1 MTMTKLLNLFSNRS
15 IASKLAAMTIVGA
28 ICMALVA
35 TSVLLVARSQ
45 LITERTEKAQAI
57 VDAVWQIADGFQQA
71 AAAGKMTEEEAKTRF
86 YAVASSLWYEGH
98 TNYVFIYD
106 TETGICVANPGV
118 ATLLGKDMRTVKD
131 ANGLPFA
138 SMLMDIARQGGAGS
152 SIRYTFLRSST
163 DPTPLDKVA
172 WGRGFAPWHLMIG
185 TAQYISAI
193 DTSFWSMVRT
203 ASIVIALLM
212 LLSIAIAWAITR
224 SVVKPLTGLKARM
237 ASLSTGELDAPVA
250 NTDRRDEIGQ
260 MARTV
265 GVFRDAMIETNR
277 LREEQ
282 VAVESRQ
289 AQQRKT
295 DMNRLAN
302 QFESEVGE
310 IITLVSTAANQLEAS
325 ASTLS
330 KTADTV
336 QKVSHRAAGASS
348 DASASVH
355 SVAAA
360 SEELASSVVE
370 ISRQVDAS
378 ARIASEAVEQA
389 QKTDARISQL
399 SQAAARIGDVV
410 DLIKTI
416 AGQTNLLA
424 LNATIEA
431 ARAGEAGRGFAVV
444 ASEVKTLAEQTAKA
458 TGEISQQIADIQS
471 ATQDSVVAIKEI
483 GATIGRISEISSTIA
498 SAVEEQGAATQEISR
513 NVQRAAEGTAQGA
526 ADLSDV
532 QRGVSE
538 TGAASSQVLSAA
550 QSLSS
555 ESNRLKREVGK
566 FMDTVRA
573 A

>member
-1 MTMTKLLNLFSNRS
+1 MSKLSKLFSNRS
-15 IASKLAAMTIVGA
+15 IASKLATMTIVGA

-35 TSVLLVARSQ
+35 TSVLLVARNQ

-57 VDAVWQIADGFQQA
+57 VDAIWQVADGFQQA
-71 AAAGKMTEEEAKTRF
+71 AAAGKMTEEEAKAKF
-86 YAVASSLWYEGH
+86 FAVASSVWYEGH

-106 TETGICVANPGV
+106 IETGICVATGIS
-118 ATLLGKDMRTVKD
+118 TLLGKDVRNLKD

-138 SMLMDIARQGGAGS
+138 SMLIDIARQGGAGAAV
-152 SIRYTFLRSST
+152 RYTFLRSSA

-193 DTSFWSMVRT
+193 DASFWSMVRT
-203 ASIVIALLM
+203 ASVVIAILM
-212 LLSIAIAWAITR
+212 LLSMAIAWAITR
-224 SVVKPLTGLKARM
+224 SVVKPLSGLKERM
-237 ASLSTGELDAPVA
+237 ASLSAGELEAPVA
-250 NTDRRDEIGQ
+250 NADRSDEIGQ

-277 LREEQ
+277 LRQEQ
-282 VAVESRQ
+282 AAVESRQ
-289 AQQRKT
+289 AEQRKI

-310 IITLVSTAANQLEAS
+310 IITLVSSAASQLESS
-325 ASTLS
+325 AVTLS

-336 QKVSHRAAGASS
+336 QKVSQRAANASS
-348 DASASVH
+348 DASTSVH

-370 ISRQVDAS
+370 IGRQVDAS
-378 ARIASEAVEQA
+378 ARIASEAVDQA

-399 SQAAARIGDVV
+399 SQAAARIGAVV

-444 ASEVKTLAEQTAKA
+444 AAEVKTLAEQTAKA
-458 TGEISQQIADIQS
+458 TGEISQQIEDIQS
-471 ATQDSVVAIKEI
+471 ATEDSVVAIKEI
-483 GATIGRISEISSTIA
+483 GATIARISEISSTIA

-513 NVQRAAEGTAQGA
+513 NVQRAAEGTSQGT
-526 ADLSDV
+526 ADISDV
-532 QRGVSE
+532 QRGVAE

-550 QSLSS
+550 QSLSN
-555 ESNRLKREVGK
+555 ESSRLKREVGK

>member
-1 MTMTKLLNLFSNRS
+1 MTKLLNLFSNRS

-35 TSVLLVARSQ
+35 TSVLLVARNQ
-45 LITERTEKAQAI
+45 LIAERTEKAQAI
-57 VDAVWQIADGFQQA
+57 VDAVWQIADGLQQA
-71 AAAGKMTEEEAKTRF
+71 AAAGKMTEEEAKARF
-86 YAVASSLWYEGH
+86 FATASSVWYEGH
-98 TNYVFIYD
+98 TNYVYMYD
-106 TETGICVANPGV
+106 TETGICIASPGAPTMV
-118 ATLLGKDMRTVKD
+118 GRDMRDVKD

-138 SMLMDIARQGGAGS
+138 AMMMDIARQGGAGS
-152 SIRYTFLRSST
+152 SIRYTFLRSGT

-172 WGRGFAPWHLMIG
+172 WGRGFTPWHLMIG

-193 DTSFWSMVRT
+193 DASFWSMVRT
-203 ASIVIALLM
+203 ASVVIVVLM

-224 SVVKPLTGLKARM
+224 SVVKPLSGLRERM
-237 ASLSTGELDAPVA
+237 ASLSTGELDAPVT
-250 NTDRRDEIGQ
+250 NVDRRDEIGE

-265 GVFRDAMIETNR
+265 GVFRDVMIETNR

-282 VAVESRQ
+282 AAVESRRT
-289 AQQRKT
+289 QQRKT
-295 DMNRLAN
+295 EMNHLAN

-310 IITLVSTAANQLEAS
+310 IVTLVSTAANQLEVS

-336 QKVSHRAAGASS
+336 QKVSHRAANASN

-378 ARIASEAVEQA
+378 ARIASEAVDQA
-389 QKTDARISQL
+389 QKTDARIGQL

-410 DLIKTI
+410 NLIKTI
-416 AGQTNLLA
+416 AEQTNLLA

-444 ASEVKTLAEQTAKA
+444 AAEVKTLAEQTAKA

-471 ATQDSVVAIKEI
+471 ATEDSVVAIKEI
-483 GATIGRISEISSTIA
+483 SATIGRISEISSTIA

-513 NVQRAAEGTAQGA
+513 NVQRAAEGTSQGT
-526 ADLSDV
+526 ADLADV

-538 TGAASSQVLSAA
+538 TGAASSHVLTAA
-550 QSLSS
+550 QSLSN
-555 ESNRLKREVGK
+555 ESDRLKREVGK

>member
-1 MTMTKLLNLFSNRS
+1 MPKLSNLFSNRS
-15 IASKLAAMTIVGA
+15 IATKLAAMTIVGA

-35 TSVLLVARSQ
+35 TSVLLVARDQ

-71 AAAGKMTEEEAKTRF
+71 AAAGKMTEEEAKAKF
-86 YAVASSLWYEGH
+86 FAVASSVWYEGH

-118 ATLLGKDMRTVKD
+118 STLLGKDMRPIKD

-138 SMLMDIARQGGAGS
+138 SMMVDIARQGGAGS

-172 WGRGFAPWHLMIG
+172 FARGFTPWHLMIG

-193 DTSFWSMVRT
+193 DASFWSMVRT
-203 ASIVIALLM
+203 ASVVIVILM

-224 SVVKPLTGLKARM
+224 SVVKPLSGLKERM
-237 ASLSTGELDAPVA
+237 ASLSAGDLQAPVA
-250 NTDRRDEIGQ
+250 NADRSDEIGQ

-277 LREEQ
+277 LREQ
-282 VAVESRQ
+282 QAATESRQ
-289 AQQRKT
+289 AAQRKT

-310 IITLVSTAANQLEAS
+310 IITLVSSAASQLESS
-325 ASTLS
+325 AGTLS

-336 QKVSHRAAGASS
+336 QTVSQRAADASS
-348 DASASVH
+348 DASTSVH

-370 ISRQVDAS
+370 IGRQVDAS
-378 ARIASEAVEQA
+378 ARIASEAVDQA
-389 QKTDARISQL
+389 KKTDARISQL

-444 ASEVKTLAEQTAKA
+444 AAEVKTLAEQTAKA
-458 TGEISQQIADIQS
+458 TGEISQQIEDIQS
-471 ATQDSVVAIKEI
+471 ATEDSVVAIKEI
-483 GATIGRISEISSTIA
+483 GATIARISEISSTIA

-513 NVQRAAEGTAQGA
+513 NVQRAAEGTSRGA
-526 ADLSDV
+526 ADISDV
-532 QRGVSE
+532 QRGVGE

-550 QSLSS
+550 QSLSN
-555 ESNRLKREVGK
+555 ESSRLKREVAK

>member
-1 MTMTKLLNLFSNRS
+1 MPKLLNLFSNRS
-15 IASKLAAMTIVGA
+15 IAAKLAAMTIVGA
-28 ICMALVA
+28 VCMALVA
-35 TSVLLVARSQ
+35 TSVLLVARNQ
-45 LITERTEKAQAI
+45 LITERNEKAQAI
-57 VDAVWQIADGFQQA
+57 VDTVWQIADGFQQA

-86 YAVASSLWYEGH
+86 YAVASSIWYEGH

-106 TETGICVANPGV
+106 TETGICVVNPGV
-118 ATLLGKDMRTVKD
+118 PTLFGKDMRPVKD

-138 SMLMDIARQGGAGS
+138 SMMIDIARQGGAGS

-172 WGRGFAPWHLMIG
+172 FARGFTPWHLMIG

-193 DTSFWSMVRT
+193 DASFWSMVRT
-203 ASIVIALLM
+203 ASVVIALLM
-212 LLSIAIAWAITR
+212 LLSIVIAWAITR
-224 SVVKPLTGLKARM
+224 SVVKPLTGLRDRM
-237 ASLSTGELDAPVA
+237 ASLSAGELDAPVA
-250 NTDRRDEIGQ
+250 HADRSDEIGQ

-310 IITLVSTAANQLEAS
+310 IITLVSTAASQLEAS
-325 ASTLS
+325 AGTLS

-336 QKVSHRAAGASS
+336 QKVSHRAANASS

-444 ASEVKTLAEQTAKA
+444 AAEVKTLAEQTAKA
-458 TGEISQQIADIQS
+458 TGEIGQQIADIQS
-471 ATQDSVVAIKEI
+471 ATEDSVVAIKEI

-513 NVQRAAEGTAQGA
+513 NVQRAAEGTSQGA

-550 QSLSS
+550 QSLSK
-555 ESNRLKREVGK
+555 ESSRLKREVGK